1 MPQHRLLT
9 DHRDQN
15 AWVVSPSVTPSSWE
29 HWKRQKIIT
38 IGWSEV
44 SDLNVF
50 NEESEIQAA
59 YDDISAGGAEI
70 CWQFRNEM
78 RVDDIV
84 FIRGSQSTTVLGAGL
99 VTSEYQYENSGEP
112 QGKHRR
118 SVNWL
123 QNGKWN
129 TFPRSVPCAQWNQE
143 QKKSRKWRSEPRR
156 LPSKRLVNISLN
168 ATIADLEILLGVDA
182 QEEAGFY
189 EPLQL
194 DQQCLDLVFRRV
206 IQPELE
212 TGSFSHGSYLQND
225 RIPRGQNNLLNE
237 VIEKDP
243 RSGFVGA
250 LPDAEYDPSP
260 LHHSEI
266 KNAKSAFENAPAT
279 VLREQLERVLRG
291 RGDLQSRLDN
301 FLDWGQTVDAGKTFS
316 TVASYLLAVE
326 SPALYAFCRP
336 TRYKAAVEAL
346 LSNHDV
352 VGSESISQREVHAS
366 RFYGAVLRY
375 WRRRHDVP
383 FRNLFHVHSIFSL
396 LHRAS
401 EYHLSWSDL
410 KEEPPDGT
418 KARSFS
424 IEDAAEDLFYDQDE
438 VKAWLD
444 RLRKRK
450 NLILQGPPGVG
461 KTFVSKRLAFALLGQ
476 KAESRVQRIQ
486 LHQSYTYED
495 FIRGYRPDPDG
506 GFRLKDGVF
515 FQFCQQ
521 AKDDPGNAY
530 VFIIDE
536 INRGNLSK
544 VFGELMMLIEPDK
557 REPKQAMPL
566 AYQRE
571 EDDPFGERFYVPENV
586 YLIGMMNTADRS
598 LAMVDYALRRRFAF
612 VDMEP
617 RFESNDFRAFLQN
630 RGADKNLIE
639 RITSRVQSLNEE
651 IAEENNLG
659 KGFRVGHSYFCPAK
673 SERPNE
679 NWYQAVIDREVAP
692 LLKEYW
698 FDDVETAEDHIQ
710 ELKA

>member
-1 MPQHRLLT
+1 
-9 DHRDQN
+9 
-15 AWVVSPSVTPSSWE
+15 
-29 HWKRQKIIT
+29 
-38 IGWSEV
+38 
-44 SDLNVF
+44 
-50 NEESEIQAA
+50 
-59 YDDISAGGAEI
+59 
-70 CWQFRNEM
+70 
-78 RVDDIV
+78 
-84 FIRGSQSTTVLGAGL
+84 
-99 VTSEYQYENSGEP
+99 
-112 QGKHRR
+112 
-118 SVNWL
+118 
-123 QNGKWN
+123 
-129 TFPRSVPCAQWNQE
+129 
-143 QKKSRKWRSEPRR
+143 
-156 LPSKRLVNISLN
+156 
-168 ATIADLEILLGVDA
+168 
-182 QEEAGFY
+182 
-189 EPLQL
+189 
-194 DQQCLDLVFRRV
+194 
-206 IQPELE
+206 
-212 TGSFSHGSYLQND
+212 
-225 RIPRGQNNLLNE
+225 
-237 VIEKDP
+237 
-243 RSGFVGA
+243 
-250 LPDAEYDPSP
+250 
-260 LHHSEI
+260 
-266 KNAKSAFENAPAT
+266 
-279 VLREQLERVLRG
+279 
-291 RGDLQSRLDN
+291 
-301 FLDWGQTVDAGKTFS
+301 
-316 TVASYLLAVE
+316 
-326 SPALYAFCRP
+326 
-336 TRYKAAVEAL
+336 
-346 LSNHDV
+346 
-352 VGSESISQREVHAS
+352 
-366 RFYGAVLRY
+366 
-375 WRRRHDVP
+375 
-383 FRNLFHVHSIFSL
+383 
-396 LHRAS
+396 LHRTS

-557 REPKQAMPL
+557 RAPKQAMPL

-612 VDMEP
+612 VDMGP
-617 RFESNDFRAFLQN
+617 RFESNYFRAFLQN

-651 IAEENNLG
+651 IAEDNNLG

-698 FDDVETAEDHIQ
+698 FDDLETAEDHIQ